1 MSPEFVE
8 NTDRQVET
16 DQSHRVRS
24 YRSNAAGK
32 RFQELKSG
40 CQRTWSSDKPRQK
53 ALFFFWKWSLYK
65 AWWSTVLIAGICN
78 DKEEYIAHQCE
89 NLTKPAEKVL
99 F

>member
-8 NTDRQVET
+8 NTDRLVET

-32 RFQELKSG
+32 RFQERKSG

-53 ALFFFWKWSLYK
+53 ALFFLKMKSIQSLMVN
-65 AWWSTVLIAGICN
+65 STYCW
-78 DKEEYIAHQCE
+78 
-89 NLTKPAEKVL
+89 NL
-99 F
+99 